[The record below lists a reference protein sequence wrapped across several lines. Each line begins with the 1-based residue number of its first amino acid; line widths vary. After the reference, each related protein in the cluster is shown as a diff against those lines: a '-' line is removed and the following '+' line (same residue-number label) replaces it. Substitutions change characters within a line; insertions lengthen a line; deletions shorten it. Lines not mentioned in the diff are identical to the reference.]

1 MPRGLREALTACRRG
16 ATLVV
21 TKLDRLARSVPDARD
36 IVDELT
42 AGGVRLNIG
51 GSLHDPTDPVGRL
64 LFTTLSMIAEFEA
77 DLARARTREGMA
89 VARAKGR
96 SRGKQPKLS
105 PKQEAHLVE
114 LYRGGKHT
122 IGELEE
128 LFPVTRSTIYRAVAR
143 AEAHTAAGER
153 QAETG
158 PFPQCEPELTK
169 IDRSQATQGQP
180 ASCADR
186 NDHEN
191 THNRSAASASRG

>member
-1 MPRGLREALTACRRG
+1 
-16 ATLVV
+16 
-21 TKLDRLARSVPDARD
+21 
-36 IVDELT
+36 
-42 AGGVRLNIG
+42 VRPNIG
-51 GSLHDPTDPVGRL
+51 GSLHDPTDPIGRL
-64 LFTTLSMIAEFEA
+64 LFTTLSMIAEIEA
-77 DLARARTREGMA
+77 DLTLLEHAKAWPSPAPRAGCAASSPSSARNRRPTSSSCTAAASTPSA
-89 VARAKGR
+89 NSK
-96 SRGKQPKLS
+96 SCS
-105 PKQEAHLVE
+105 
-114 LYRGGKHT
+114 
-122 IGELEE
+122 
-128 LFPVTRSTIYRAVAR
+128 PVTRSTIYRAVAR